1 MIKDHTVGSYLDA
14 LASGAAT
21 PGGGAAAALTVAQA
35 AALISMACNFTLG
48 RAAFGTQAL
57 EVERL
62 NVVSEGV
69 RSLALMATQEDVVAF
84 ERLKAAYGLP
94 QNDPT
99 RQEAL
104 QQALKTAAL
113 VPAQLFRPMEEL
125 VEAAV
130 RLRAICN
137 PNLVS
142 DIDVALSLL
151 RGAAGGLRFI
161 ANANLDRVEEPNFGS
176 DVKADM
182 HRFEMA
188 IQDTSNEHW

>member
-1 MIKDHTVGSYLDA
+1 
-14 LASGAAT
+14 
-21 PGGGAAAALTVAQA
+21 
-35 AALISMACNFTLG
+35 
-48 RAAFGTQAL
+48 
-57 EVERL
+57 L